1 MINHRIIG
9 QGLLSLKGIM
19 IQIKKKKTKKK
30 LWAIICW
37 EMAKK
42 KKNRLFSIRELSS

>member
-1 MINHRIIG
+1 MIDHRIIG

-19 IQIKKKKTKKK
+19 IQILKKKNKKK

-42 KKNRLFSIRELSS
+42 K

>member
-19 IQIKKKKTKKK
+19 IQILKKTKKQNYGQLFVGK
-30 LWAIICW
+30 WQ
-37 EMAKK
+37 KK
-42 KKNRLFSIRELSS
+42 NNRLFSIRELSS

>member
-19 IQIKKKKTKKK
+19 IQIKKTKKK
-30 LWAIICW
+30 NYGQLFVGKWQ
-37 EMAKK
+37 K

>member
-19 IQIKKKKTKKK
+19 IQIKKEKKQKKTK

-42 KKNRLFSIRELSS
+42 KKSSF

>member
-19 IQIKKKKTKKK
+19 IQIKKKQKEKTKNKTMGNY
-30 LWAIICW
+30 LLGNG
-37 EMAKK
+37 KK
-42 KKNRLFSIRELSS
+42 KKIVFLV

>member
-19 IQIKKKKTKKK
+19 IQIKKKKQKQK

-42 KKNRLFSIRELSS
+42 KNRLFSIRELSS